1 MRIVISEFMDTA
13 AVEDL
18 AARFTV
24 CYDRDLVDRPD
35 DLAVELADADALIVR
50 NRTTVDSELIG
61 VAPQLR
67 VIGRL
72 GVGLDNIDVA
82 ACEARGIDVIPATGA
97 NALAVAEYVIGTA
110 MLLLRGAYQS
120 TPEVSGGHWP
130 RSALSNGRELAGKT
144 LGLIGFGGIGRLT
157 GKLARALGM
166 RVVGFDPHVPASSP
180 AWTDEEVLPRAFA
193 DVIAEADVV
202 SLHVPLTPATRG
214 LMDATRL
221 ATMKSDAILINTARG
236 GVVDEAALAAA
247 LRAQKLGGAALDV
260 FDHEPLA
267 AGSAL
272 AGCPRLVLT
281 PHIAGVTRES
291 NQRVSALIADKV
303 AQALAQPRIVDPS
316 AASPSLGP
324 LSPHAGRGS
333 G

>member
-13 AVEDL
+13 AVDDL
-18 AARFTV
+18 TARFTV

-35 DLAVELADADALIVR
+35 ELAVELADADALIVR
-50 NRTTVDSELIG
+50 NRTTVDSELLG
-61 VAPQLR
+61 VAPRLR

-120 TPEVSGGHWP
+120 TAEVSGGHWP

-144 LGLIGFGGIGRLT
+144 LGLIGFGAIGRLT

-166 RVVGFDPHVPASSP
+166 RVIGFDPHVPSSAP
-180 AWTDEEVLPRAFA
+180 AWADEQVLPRAFA

-214 LMDATRL
+214 LLDAARL
-221 ATMKSDAILINTARG
+221 ATMKPDAILINTARG

-291 NQRVSALIADKV
+291 NQRVSALIAERV
-303 AQALAQPRIVDPS
+303 AQALARPRDVDAPP
-316 AASPSLGP
+316 ASLLLASQ
-324 LSPHAGRGS
+324 SPRADKGS